1 MARLI
6 KVGEIDELTP
16 GQGKLVQVDG
26 QDIALFN
33 VNGTYYAMGAVC
45 PHEEGPLHEGEVDGD
60 SIICPWHGYDFNVKT
75 GECSVDSDLRV
86 MTYIVKTE
94 GNDLLI
100 EVA

>member
-6 KVGEIDELTP
+6 KVGEVKDLPP
-16 GQGKLVQVDG
+16 GQGKLIQVDG

-45 PHEEGPLHEGEVDGD
+45 PHEEGPLDQGEVDGHT
-60 SIICPWHGYDFNVKT
+60 IVCPWHGYDFNVKT
-75 GECSVDSDLRV
+75 GECSVDPELRV
-86 MTYIVKTE
+86 MTYTVKTE
-94 GNDLLI
+94 GDDLLI